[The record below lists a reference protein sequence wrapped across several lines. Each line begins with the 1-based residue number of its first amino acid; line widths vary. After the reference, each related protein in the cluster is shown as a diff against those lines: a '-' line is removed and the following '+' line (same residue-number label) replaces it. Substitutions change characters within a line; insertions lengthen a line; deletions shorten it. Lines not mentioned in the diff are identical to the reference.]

1 MHFILRY
8 TMLKEINIR
17 LTCMNPIRITIAL
30 ACSYFVFAIL
40 LNSVGTVILQAIN
53 SFDITKTQA
62 SVLEGYK
69 DLTIAIVSFIVAS
82 FIPRL
87 GYKLAM
93 LVALGLVALMC
104 LLMPSIAQ
112 FYAFKVL
119 FAVIGC
125 SFAIMKVS
133 VYSVIG
139 QVTDNANQHSALLN
153 TIEGIFMLGVLSGY
167 WVFSWFIDSSNA
179 QNTAWLNV
187 YYLLAVLAG
196 MAFITVLI
204 APIKVPKKATLRTSQ
219 LAAFIDM
226 LTLTYKPLVVI
237 FIISAFLY
245 VLIEQGVGTWLPTFN
260 NQVLKL
266 PVDISIQL
274 ASVFAAA
281 LALGRLVAGQI
292 LRVIGWYSLLLS
304 CLVAM
309 GVLVLLVLP
318 LTHEIDGSQVTSVFD
333 VPFAAYMLPLI
344 GFFMAPLYPL
354 LNSVMLSALAV
365 HQQAAMTGL
374 IVVFS
379 ALGGTTG
386 SVITGFIFDKF
397 SGQHA
402 FYLTLIPIG
411 LLLISVTLFKKMT
424 VNLGAVPEKGTI

>member
-1 MHFILRY
+1 
-8 TMLKEINIR
+8 
-17 LTCMNPIRITIAL
+17 MNRIKITVAL

-53 SFDITKTQA
+53 SLDVTKVQA

-69 DLTIAIVSFIVAS
+69 DLTIAMVSFLVAS
-82 FIPRL
+82 FIPRI
-87 GYKLAM
+87 GYKVAM
-93 LVALGLVALMC
+93 LGALVLVALMC
-104 LLMPSIAQ
+104 FIVPSIVE

-119 FAVIGC
+119 FAAIGC
-125 SFAIMKVS
+125 SFAVIKIA

-139 QVTDNANQHSALLN
+139 QVTDNANSHSALLN

-167 WVFSWFIDSSNA
+167 WIFSWFIDANNSSS
-179 QNTAWLNV
+179 THWLNV
-187 YYLLAVLAG
+187 YYLLGVMAAV
-196 MAFITVLI
+196 AFITVLI
-204 APIKVPKKATLRTSQ
+204 APINSPKESVDAKMQ
-219 LAAFIDM
+219 YHAFIDM
-226 LTLTYKPLVVI
+226 LKLTYKPLVFI
-237 FIISAFLY
+237 FVISAFLY

-274 ASVFAAA
+274 ASLFAAA

-292 LRVIGWYSLLLS
+292 LRFINWFSLLMG
-304 CLVAM
+304 CLIAM
-309 GVLVLLVLP
+309 AILVLLVLP
-318 LTHEIDGSQVTSVFD
+318 LTHEVDGSQIRSVFD

-354 LNSVMLSALAV
+354 LNSVMLSALAA
-365 HQQAAMTGL
+365 HQHAAMTGL

-386 SVITGFIFDKF
+386 SVITGLVFEKF

-402 FYLTLIPIG
+402 FYLTLLPIT
-411 LLLISVTLFKKMT
+411 LLLVSVTIFKKMT
-424 VNLGAVPEKGTI
+424 LQLQYQTANVQ